1 MSFRARRRQ
10 VDTGIAPILTM
21 CFRMPVVIP
30 AALAG
35 LVRLCLILGGCL
47 ALSGCLVLPAR
58 IAAEMEPARPGE
70 HNPYAKRPA
79 PEVET
84 AKAEARPH
92 PAPELGT
99 LPLASGQ
106 IVVLDAAG
114 PRGFF
119 VSLMSADYWPWTHIG
134 IRALEADGPVVY
146 DTDGDL
152 NPVPGLPPATFAT
165 GRARRVPF
173 AQYVGSDRL
182 VGIYAL
188 PPGVD
193 AGKVVA
199 FARGHYERGTPFDPY
214 FNAED
219 GSALYCAELVALA
232 LALEAGG
239 APPVKPIPMRANR
252 SYALIR
258 EWLQMRTPGLIVPGQ
273 LVDHARLVAQWYPG
287 LSPAQ
292 LDAHFEIRRELLRRF
307 DVSTRIGFLLG
318 WRDSDVFLRE
328 DVFEFAVD
336 ALKNFRT
343 FEDDIDSIRRE
354 VRRLADLYF
363 VSASAGTAAAG
374 GGHQ

>member
-1 MSFRARRRQ
+1 
-10 VDTGIAPILTM
+10 
-21 CFRMPVVIP
+21 
-30 AALAG
+30 
-35 LVRLCLILGGCL
+35 
-47 ALSGCLVLPAR
+47 
-58 IAAEMEPARPGE
+58 
-70 HNPYAKRPA
+70 
-79 PEVET
+79 
-84 AKAEARPH
+84 
-92 PAPELGT
+92 
-99 LPLASGQ
+99 
-106 IVVLDAAG
+106 
-114 PRGFF
+114 
-119 VSLMSADYWPWTHIG
+119 MSADYWPWTHIG
-134 IRALEADGPVVY
+134 ILALEADGPVVY

-165 GRARRVPF
+165 GRARRVPL
-173 AQYVGSDRL
+173 AQYVEGGRL

-214 FNAED
+214 FNIED
-219 GSALYCAELVALA
+219 AGALYCAELAA

-239 APPVKPIPMRANR
+239 SPPVKPIPMRSNR

-258 EWLQMRTPGLIVPGQ
+258 EWLQMRAAGLVVPGQ
-273 LVDHARLVAQWYPG
+273 FVDPARLVARWRPG

-307 DVSTRIGFLLG
+307 DANTRIGFLLG

-336 ALKNFRT
+336 TLKSFRA
-343 FEDDIDSIRRE
+343 FEGDTESIRRE

-363 VSASAGTAAAG
+363 VSAPAETTAAVGNA
-374 GGHQ
+374 QP